1 MIRHDRRYMSA
12 THEETTTRHESV
24 SIGKRLD
31 EGLVVDQAAP
41 PSRGLPLRLRAL
53 PRQGVI
59 VPVAIIVVAALLHFV
74 TLLQAPEPFIDEGWN
89 AARSW
94 GLLQTGRAFGTLD
107 AGAYQE
113 YPGYWV
119 YFPWLGTAIHAP
131 FMFLF
136 EPTLFAM
143 RFACFLFGLVL
154 QSL

>member
-1 MIRHDRRYMSA
+1 MSA
-12 THEETTTRHESV
+12 THEETTIRHESV
-24 SIGKRLD
+24 SIGKRLED
-31 EGLVVDQAAP
+31 ETVTDQPAP
-41 PSRGLPLRLRAL
+41 QSRVMPLRVRAL

-59 VPVAIIVVAALLHFV
+59 VPAAIIAVAALLHLL

-107 AGAYQE
+107 AGIFQE